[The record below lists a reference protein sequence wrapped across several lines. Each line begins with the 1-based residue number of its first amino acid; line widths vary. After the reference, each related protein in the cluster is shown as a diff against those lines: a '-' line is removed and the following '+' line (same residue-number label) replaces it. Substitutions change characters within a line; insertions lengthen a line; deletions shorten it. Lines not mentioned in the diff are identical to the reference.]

1 MDIIAPINFE
11 ILRGDFDFGVLIKPT
26 HPGGHPNIWI
36 LALSPKLWV
45 WQSLLSF
52 KPENS
57 DFGLL
62 DKIGP
67 SYKGV
72 KDKNKSYH
80 GTLFYWVK
88 VIYKKQKIW
97 NWKFFLMKIWWFS
110 SKYQGQEKLLALTRP
125 LPQRVPMDNF
135 GKK

>member
-1 MDIIAPINFE
+1 M
-11 ILRGDFDFGVLIKPT
+11 
-26 HPGGHPNIWI
+26 
-36 LALSPKLWV
+36 

-57 DFGLL
+57 DFDHL

-72 KDKNKSYH
+72 KDKNKTYH
-80 GTLFYWVK
+80 DLLSHLAK
-88 VIYKKQKIW
+88 VIHKKQKIW
-97 NWKFFLMKIWWFS
+97 NWKFFQMKIWWFS